1 MGRRCS
7 RGSLDVQY
15 NPMETL
21 CKLFCMTCRGT
32 TVHAEP
38 MANVHRFDGYS
49 CSLPLSA
56 RRLVSS
62 QQFNVRDELLN
73 VSELRTWL
81 CPVVS
86 QHATTS

>member
-21 CKLFCMTCRGT
+21 CKLFCITCRGT

-38 MANVHRFDGYS
+38 MANVHRLDGYS
-49 CSLPLSA
+49 CSLLLPATVVAERVLPLMA
-56 RRLVSS
+56 GKDTGAV
-62 QQFNVRDELLN
+62 
-73 VSELRTWL
+73 
-81 CPVVS
+81 
-86 QHATTS
+86 